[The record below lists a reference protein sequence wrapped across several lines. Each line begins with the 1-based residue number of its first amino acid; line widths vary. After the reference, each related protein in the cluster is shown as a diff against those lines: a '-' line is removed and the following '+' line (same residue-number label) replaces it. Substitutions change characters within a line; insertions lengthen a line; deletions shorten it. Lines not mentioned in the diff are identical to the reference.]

1 MTRLSRHLWQRFA
14 SLAVPYWLGE
24 DKWRARFLL
33 VLLILLLF
41 GQSITNVLFN
51 EESGEFTSA
60 LAAKDAARFWR
71 SIYQCVVLLVI
82 AVPIW
87 ALYYYVRDRLSVYWR
102 KWLTERMLDR
112 YFSHRAFFELN
123 ANPNI
128 DNPDQRI
135 AEDINTFTQKS
146 LYFLLII
153 LSALIQLV
161 AFCGV
166 LWTISH
172 RLVYFLVIYALVGS
186 LVTAVLFGR
195 VLVGLNFLQLKREAD
210 FRFGL
215 VRIREN
221 AEAIAFYQGERQES
235 LQVKQRFSQAFFNFK
250 KLILWQLN
258 LNTFQYAYS
267 FLTIFIPSAIVAHR
281 VLAGELEVGRA
292 VEAAGAFTAILTA
305 LAVIVD
311 NFDQLAKFAAGINR
325 LDTFAKALAA
335 DTAGRPKADSTI
347 ETVHGP
353 RLALENVT
361 VQTPDSARTLV
372 TDLSLKVEPGRGL
385 MIVGPSGGGKS
396 SLLRAMAGLWTSGSG
411 TIVRPPLKEM
421 LFLPQKPYMIMGT
434 LRSQLLYPN
443 VGRDV
448 SDDELLDLLRSVNL
462 PDLAQRVGGLDVE
475 LDWSTLL
482 SVGEQQRVAL
492 ARLLI
497 ASPAYA
503 MLDEATS
510 ALDISNEEHLYRQL
524 LATNTTVVS
533 ISHHSNLLKFH
544 HQVLELAGDG
554 TWALHSAK
562 EFGFRS

>member
-1 MTRLSRHLWQRFA
+1 MTRFSRHLWQRFI
-14 SLAVPYWLGE
+14 SLAAPYWFGE

-33 VLLILLLF
+33 VLLVLLLF
-41 GQSITNVLFN
+41 GQSATNVLFN

-60 LAAKDAARFWR
+60 LAAKDANRFWR
-71 SIYQCVVLLVI
+71 SIYECIVLLVV

-87 ALYYYVRDRLSVYWR
+87 SLYYYVRDRLGVYWR

-112 YFSHRAFFELN
+112 YFAKRAFFELN

-153 LSALIQLV
+153 LSALIQLA

-172 RLVYFLVIYALVGS
+172 RLVYFLVIYAMVGS
-186 LVTAVLFGR
+186 FVTVVLFGR

-210 FRFGL
+210 FRFGM

-235 LQVKQRFSQAFFNFK
+235 MQVKQRFAQAFLNFK

-292 VEAAGAFTAILTA
+292 IEAAGAFTAILTA

-325 LDTFAKALAA
+325 LDTFAKALAV
-335 DTAGRPKADSTI
+335 DPAGRPKLASTI

-353 RLALENVT
+353 RLELENVT
-361 VQTPDSARTLV
+361 VQTPDAARTLV
-372 TDLSLKVEPGRGL
+372 TDLSLVVEPGRGL

-396 SLLRAMAGLWTSGSG
+396 SLLRTMAGLWTSGSG

-443 VGRDV
+443 VSRDV

-492 ARLLI
+492 ARLLL

-510 ALDISNEEHLYRQL
+510 ALDIPNEEHLYRRL

-554 TWALHSAK
+554 TWELHSAK
-562 EFGFRS
+562 DFGFRS

>member
-1 MTRLSRHLWQRFA
+1 MR
-14 SLAVPYWLGE
+14 
-24 DKWRARFLL
+24 RAL
-33 VLLILLLF
+33 V
-41 GQSITNVLFN
+41 V
-51 EESGEFTSA
+51 
-60 LAAKDAARFWR
+60 
-71 SIYQCVVLLVI
+71 

-87 ALYYYVRDRLSVYWR
+87 ALYYYVRDRLGIYWR
-102 KWLTERMLDR
+102 KWLTEQMLDK

-123 ANPNI
+123 SNPNI

-166 LWTISH
+166 LWTISQ

-186 LVTAVLFGR
+186 TVTAVLFGR

-210 FRFGL
+210 FRFGM

-235 LQVKQRFSQAFFNFK
+235 SQVKERFSQAFLNFK

-281 VLAGELEVGRA
+281 VLNGELEVGRA

-325 LDTFAKALAA
+325 LDTFAKALAV

-353 RLALENVT
+353 RLALKNVT
-361 VQTPDSARTLV
+361 VQTPDLARTLV
-372 TDLSLKVEPGRGL
+372 KGLTLSVEPGHGL

-396 SLLRAMAGLWTSGSG
+396 SLLRAMAGLWTSGTG

-443 VGRDV
+443 VNRDV
-448 SDDELLDLLRSVNL
+448 GDEELLALLQTVNL
-462 PDLAQRVGGLDVE
+462 PNLVERAGGLDVE
-475 LDWSTLL
+475 LDWATVL
-482 SVGEQQRVAL
+482 SVGEQQRVAF
-492 ARLLI
+492 ARLLL
-497 ASPAYA
+497 AQPAYA

-510 ALDISNEEHLYRQL
+510 ALDIKNEEHLYRKL

-544 HQVLELAGDG
+544 DQVLELGADE
-554 TWALHSAK
+554 TWELHSAK

>member
-1 MTRLSRHLWQRFA
+1 MTRFSRHLWQRFA
-14 SLAVPYWLGE
+14 SLAVPYWYSK
-24 DKWRARFLL
+24 DKWRARGLL
-33 VLLILLLF
+33 VLLVLLLL
-41 GQSITNVLFN
+41 GQSATNVLFN

-60 LAAKDAARFWR
+60 LAAKDGARFWR
-71 SIYQCVVLLVI
+71 SIYECVVLLVV

-87 ALYYYVRDRLSVYWR
+87 ALYYYVRDRLGIYWR
-102 KWLTERMLDR
+102 KWLTEQMLDK

-123 ANPNI
+123 SNPNI

-166 LWTISH
+166 LWTISQ

-186 LVTAVLFGR
+186 TVTAVLFGR

-210 FRFGL
+210 FRFGM

-235 LQVKQRFSQAFFNFK
+235 SQVKERFSQAFLNFK

-281 VLAGELEVGRA
+281 VLNGELEVGRA

-325 LDTFAKALAA
+325 LDTFAKALAV

-353 RLALENVT
+353 RLALKNVT
-361 VQTPDSARTLV
+361 VQTPDLARTLV
-372 TDLSLKVEPGRGL
+372 KGLTLSVEPGHGL

-396 SLLRAMAGLWTSGSG
+396 SLLRAMAGLWTSGTG

-443 VGRDV
+443 VNRDV
-448 SDDELLDLLRSVNL
+448 GDEELLALLQTVNL
-462 PDLAQRVGGLDVE
+462 PNLVERAGGLDVE
-475 LDWSTLL
+475 LDWATVL
-482 SVGEQQRVAL
+482 SVGEQQRVAF
-492 ARLLI
+492 ARLLL
-497 ASPAYA
+497 AQPAYA

-510 ALDISNEEHLYRQL
+510 ALDIKNEEHLYRKL

-544 HQVLELAGDG
+544 DQVLELGADE
-554 TWALHSAK
+554 TWELHSAK

>member
-1 MTRLSRHLWQRFA
+1 MTRFSRHLWQRFA
-14 SLAVPYWLGE
+14 SLAIPYWFGE
-24 DKWRARFLL
+24 DKWRARWLL
-33 VLLILLLF
+33 VLLVLLLL
-41 GQSITNVLFN
+41 GQSATNVLFN

-60 LAAKDAARFWR
+60 LAAKDGARFWR
-71 SIYQCVVLLVI
+71 SIYECVVLLVV

-87 ALYYYVRDRLSVYWR
+87 SLYYYVRDRLSIYWR
-102 KWLTERMLDR
+102 KWLTEQMLDK
-112 YFSHRAFFELN
+112 YFDHRAFFELN
-123 ANPNI
+123 ANANI

-153 LSALIQLV
+153 LSALIQLA

-172 RLVYFLVIYALVGS
+172 RLVYFLVIYAVVGS

-210 FRFGL
+210 FRFGM

-221 AEAIAFYQGERQES
+221 AEAIAFYQGEKQES
-235 LQVKQRFSQAFFNFK
+235 SQVKQRFGQAFLNFK

-267 FLTIFIPSAIVAHR
+267 FMTIFIPSAIVAHR

-325 LDTFAKALAA
+325 LDTFTKALAV
-335 DTAGRPKADSTI
+335 DPAGRPKAASTI

-372 TDLSLKVEPGRGL
+372 AELSLKVEPGRGL

-434 LRSQLLYPN
+434 LRNQLLYPN
-443 VGRDV
+443 VSREV
-448 SDDELLDLLRSVNL
+448 SDEELLELLQSVNL
-462 PDLAQRVGGLDVE
+462 PDLVKRVGGLDVE

-492 ARLLI
+492 ARLLL
-497 ASPAYA
+497 AQPAYA

-510 ALDISNEEHLYRQL
+510 ALDIPNEEHLYRQL

-544 HQVLELAGDG
+544 HQVLELGGDE
-554 TWALHSAK
+554 TWNLYPAK

>member
-1 MTRLSRHLWQRFA
+1 MTRFSRHLWQRFA
-14 SLAVPYWLGE
+14 SLAVPYWFSE
-24 DKWRARFLL
+24 DKWRARGLL
-33 VLLILLLF
+33 VLLALLLL
-41 GQSITNVLFN
+41 GQSATNVLFN

-60 LAAKDAARFWR
+60 LAAKDGARFWR
-71 SIYQCVVLLVI
+71 SIYECVVLLVV

-87 ALYYYVRDRLSVYWR
+87 SLYYYVRDRLGIYWR
-102 KWLTERMLDR
+102 KWLTETMLDK

-172 RLVYFLVIYALVGS
+172 RLVYFLVIYAMVGS

-210 FRFGL
+210 FRFGM

-235 LQVKQRFSQAFFNFK
+235 SQVKQRFAQAFSNFK

-325 LDTFAKALAA
+325 LDTFTKALAV
-335 DTAGRPKADSTI
+335 DTAGRPKPDSAI
-347 ETVHGP
+347 ETVHGQK
-353 RLALENVT
+353 LVIEHVT
-361 VQTPDSARTLV
+361 VQTPDLARTLV
-372 TDLSLKVEPGRGL
+372 TGLSLAVEPGRGL

-396 SLLRAMAGLWTSGSG
+396 SLLRAMAGLWRSGAG

-434 LRSQLLYPN
+434 LRNQLLYPN
-443 VGRDV
+443 VSRDV
-448 SDDELLDLLRSVNL
+448 SDEELLDLLRAVNL
-462 PDLAQRVGGLDVE
+462 PDLAARVGGLDVE
-475 LDWSTLL
+475 LDWSTVL
-482 SVGEQQRVAL
+482 SVGEQQRVAF
-492 ARLLI
+492 ARLLL
-497 ASPAYA
+497 AQPAYA

-510 ALDISNEEHLYRQL
+510 ALDIPNEEHLYRRL

-544 HQVLELAGDG
+544 SQVLELMGDG
-554 TWALHSAK
+554 TWELHAAK